1 MHSPLH
7 ERQFQR
13 AIGRGAISI
22 LRDELK
28 NAIFV
33 AYEAIGAANQQHRRV
48 AQDVTASSL
57 PVTRA
62 NNAMKNALPHIRAA
76 RDALLGF
83 LTEDEAPAPPPSPP
97 GLPEPGA

>member
-1 MHSPLH
+1 VSPVLLYVT
-7 ERQFQR
+7 FS
-13 AIGRGAISI
+13 AA
-22 LRDELK
+22 LRSSD
-28 NAIFV
+28 
-33 AYEAIGAANQQHRRV
+33 QQHRRV